1 MTERR
6 GKRVLLLAYGNPARE
21 DDGLGPAAAEVIEE
35 LNLNNLTVDSDYQL
49 TVEDAATVAEH
60 DAVVFVDASLD
71 CEGPFT
77 FKEVAPSLDES
88 FSTHSVQPET
98 VVGMAKQLFGAIPEA
113 YILGIRG
120 YSFDMFKEEMTKKAV
135 ENMGKAISFLL
146 PVLETGNFS
155 QALGK

>member
-60 DAVVFVDASLD
+60 DTVVFVDASLD

>member
-60 DAVVFVDASLD
+60 DTVVFVDASLD

-77 FKEVAPSLDES
+77 FKEVVPSLDES

-98 VVGMAKQLFGAIPEA
+98 VVGMAKQLFGAVPKA